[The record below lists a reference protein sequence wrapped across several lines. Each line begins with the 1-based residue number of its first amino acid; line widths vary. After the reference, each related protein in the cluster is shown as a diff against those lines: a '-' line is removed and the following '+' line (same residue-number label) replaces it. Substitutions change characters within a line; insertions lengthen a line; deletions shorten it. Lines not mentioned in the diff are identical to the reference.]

1 MLPAEGC
8 VPLHAP
14 LAVQLALVP
23 VLDQESVAVSP
34 ASMSEGESV
43 REIAGRGFTFSTAL
57 AVTLPP
63 VPVHVSVNVLGPMEV
78 GDSLSVPLVALASVQ
93 APLAVQ
99 EVAFVEDHVSVEEC
113 PTVIT
118 FGFAAIE
125 MTGGDGTVL
134 SKR

>member
-1 MLPAEGC
+1 MLPAEDC
-8 VPLHAP
+8 VPVHAP

-34 ASMSEGESV
+34 TLMLEGESV
-43 REIAGRGFTFSTAL
+43 REIAGRGFTFRTAL

-63 VPVHVSVNVLGPMEV
+63 APVHVSVNVLGPVEV
-78 GDSLSVPLVALASVQ
+78 GDTLSVPLVAPTSVQ

-99 EVAFVEDHVSVEEC
+99 EVAFVTDHVSVAEC
-113 PTVIT
+113 PTVMT
-118 FGFAAIE
+118 FGLAAIE
-125 MTGGDGTVL
+125 MTGGGETVL